1 VYARARYYYYY
12 YYYTY
17 TYRVYVYVCRVCTYA
32 PPKSAVTYKN
42 HREYISNM
50 PVARTTVTIHAETH
64 ERLKDENQETESMD
78 ETINRLLD
86 K

>member
-1 VYARARYYYYY
+1 
-12 YYYTY
+12 
-17 TYRVYVYVCRVCTYA
+17 
-32 PPKSAVTYKN
+32 
-42 HREYISNM
+42 M